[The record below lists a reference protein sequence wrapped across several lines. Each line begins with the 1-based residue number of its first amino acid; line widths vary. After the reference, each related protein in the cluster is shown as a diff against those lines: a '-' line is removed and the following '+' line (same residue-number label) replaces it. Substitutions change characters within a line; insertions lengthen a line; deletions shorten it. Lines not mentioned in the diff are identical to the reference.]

1 MSPKRSTIYHPLHY
15 LITNNVNDLNLNLN
29 TPVLNNTNVEIPWI
43 YLFIIREI
51 IVGYE
56 YAEFSLYLFGKSD
69 IFFFI
74 CVANYKPPVVINIF
88 VLHCWTSSFGLNIV
102 DIFWVLSESSICLL
116 LSFTVDKRPFSE
128 YHQSI
133 LIVTCIIYFVI

>member
-29 TPVLNNTNVEIPWI
+29 TAVLNNTNVEIPWI
-43 YLFIIREI
+43 YFFIIREI

-56 YAEFSLYLFGKSD
+56 YAEFSLYVFGKSD
-69 IFFFI
+69 IFSLDVLLI
-74 CVANYKPPVVINIF
+74 INRLLWLTYLYF
-88 VLHCWTSSFGLNIV
+88 TVELNIV
-102 DIFWVLSESSICLL
+102 DIFWVLSESSISLL

-128 YHQSI
+128 YHHII

>member
-29 TPVLNNTNVEIPWI
+29 TPVLNNTNVDIPWI
-43 YLFIIREI
+43 YFFIIREI

-56 YAEFSLYLFGKSD
+56 YAEFSLYVFGKSD
-69 IFFFI
+69 IFSLDVLLI
-74 CVANYKPPVVINIF
+74 INRLLWLTYLYF
-88 VLHCWTSSFGLNIV
+88 TVELNIV
-102 DIFWVLSESSICLL
+102 DIFWVLSESSISLL